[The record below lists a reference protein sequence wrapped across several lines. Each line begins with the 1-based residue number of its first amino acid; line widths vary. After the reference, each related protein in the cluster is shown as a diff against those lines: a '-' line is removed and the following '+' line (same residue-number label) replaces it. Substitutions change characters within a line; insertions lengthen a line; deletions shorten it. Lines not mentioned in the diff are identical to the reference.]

1 MLNTVNNNAIFDERW
16 QLAFNL
22 NAAIVAADVGKAVTI
37 DTAGPNRVKLA
48 TTGDAIFGRLEVFE
62 DRQTGKVGTINT
74 RGICKMPKTG
84 TVTVGQ
90 SVSGSATPGSVIG
103 VTADWAR
110 NIVLEVDNTANT
122 VVVLI
127 K

>member
-37 DTAGPNRVKLA
+37 DTAGPNRVRLA
-48 TTGDAIFGRLEVFE
+48 AVGEPIIGRLEVYE
-62 DRQTGKVGTINT
+62 ARQTGKVGTINT
-74 RGICKMPKTG
+74 RGVCKFPKTG
-84 TVTVGQ
+84 TVTIGQ
-90 SVSGSATPGSVIG
+90 SITGSATLG
-103 VTADWAR
+103 VVAGATADYAR
-110 NIVLEVDNTANT
+110 NIVLDVDNTANT
-122 VVVLI
+122 CIVLL